1 MKKILAVILIALFSV
16 SVFAAEP
23 ATTTGANAKASTAK
37 VKKHKKTKKVKK
49 PKTTPAATT
58 K

>member
-1 MKKILAVILIALFSV
+1 MKKILAAILILLFSV

-23 ATTTGANAKASTAK
+23 ATTGAKDTKASAAK
-37 VKKHKKTKKVKK
+37 VKKHKKTKKTKK
-49 PKTTPAATT
+49 PKAAPAATT